1 MVAAHPL
8 QDFNPDYDYE
18 AAGEN
23 PAGLAAGWALL
34 LEAGE
39 AVAELAQLG
48 PEHCP
53 VSPRDFAMRAAAA
66 GPSRLALAERM
77 IDDCAAALHTGITA
91 LISAGESGH
100 DTTAAALTLCREYD
114 RAREALLTLTAPLN

>member
-8 QDFNPDYDYE
+8 QDSNPALE
-18 AAGEN
+18 PKVAGES
-23 PAGLAAGWALL
+23 PGGLAAGWALL
-34 LEAGE
+34 LEAGD

-48 PEHCP
+48 PEHCL

-91 LISAGESGH
+91 LIGASESGR
-100 DTTAAALTLCREYD
+100 DTTAAAFALWREYD
-114 RAREALLTLTAPLN
+114 RAREALLALSTPLN